1 MATSTLTINEYLQ
14 VIPNQTLPDRVV
26 ERALGYYDVS
36 TGILAFSVTEE
47 TRDLMEAMM
56 WDAATGYVSGGGSTL
71 KIDNRSMSESSIQ
84 ATDGDKARWKANA
97 ARLRAKWGVVDFTE
111 TNAIYD
117 ATPYWG

>member
-97 ARLRAKWGVVDFTE
+97 ARLRAKWGVEDITV
-111 TNAIYD
+111 TNSIYD

>member
-1 MATSTLTINEYLQ
+1 MATSTLTINDYLQ

-26 ERALGYYDVS
+26 QRALGYYDVS
-36 TGILAFSVTEE
+36 TGVLAFSVTEQ

-56 WDAATGYVSGGGSTL
+56 WDAAKGYVSGGGISER
-71 KIDNRSMSESSIQ
+71 IDNRSRSESSIQ
-84 ATDGDKARWKANA
+84 ATDADKASWKANA

-111 TNAIYD
+111 TNNIYD

>member
-1 MATSTLTINEYLQ
+1 MATLTIDEYLQ
-14 VIPNQTLPDRVV
+14 IIPNQTLPTRIVQ
-26 ERALGYYDVS
+26 RALGYYDVS
-36 TGILAFSVTEE
+36 SGVTAFSVTEE

-56 WDAATGYVSGGGSTL
+56 WDAATGYVSGGGSSV

-84 ATDGDKARWKANA
+84 ATDADKALWKANA
-97 ARLRAKWGVVDFTE
+97 ARLRAKWGVTDFTE